1 LQITKVAGASSSKKQ
16 KQGSKDAPTTIAKLF
31 GQEKN
36 ITTYNLARMNISLH
50 GMKDTQFGLVF

>member
-1 LQITKVAGASSSKKQ
+1 MAGASSSKKQ